1 MTCYYMSIR
10 KYTTKLYKKNK
21 NKKTDFSAL
30 LSISS
35 SFFRVFTSAVTKL
48 VPRGMCRLFLIW
60 SFAIHIY
67 KPIFLSSPSISL
79 AAIHHLTNNVQSHI
93 PITPKVSQ
101 SILYT
106 DIDVL
111 YHKLPVKSLASDN

>member
-1 MTCYYMSIR
+1 MTCYISIR
-10 KYTTKLYKKNK
+10 KYTTKL
-21 NKKTDFSAL
+21 NKKREIKRRTSLPFSL
-30 LSISS
+30 CHRL
-35 SFFRVFTSAVTKL
+35 FFRVFTSAVTKL

-101 SILYT
+101 GILYI